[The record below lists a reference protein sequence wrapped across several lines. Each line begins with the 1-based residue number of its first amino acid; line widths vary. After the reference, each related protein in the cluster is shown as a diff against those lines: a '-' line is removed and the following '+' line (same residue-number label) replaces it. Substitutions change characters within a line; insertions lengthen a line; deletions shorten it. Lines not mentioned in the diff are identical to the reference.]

1 MPERILVADDNE
13 ALSQLLELI
22 LVEHGYEVT
31 LANDG
36 GDLLAKAQL
45 QIPDLMIVDIL
56 MPRIDGYEAI
66 RQLRNDTRLAHIPI
80 IVLTARTAIEDVV
93 TGFELGAD
101 DYIVKPFQMPELL
114 ARVRAQLLR
123 ATRRPVLN
131 PLTGLPGNIL
141 IEEEVNHRLRQQQ
154 AFALLYLDLDNFK
167 AYNDSYGFARGD
179 LVIKLLATIL
189 TEIKAEY
196 NDEGLF
202 IGHIGGDDFA
212 LIMASEHV
220 NALCEDLI
228 RRFDQRILTLYDPNS
243 SNKPVPIQTL
253 SVGVVLHRED
263 IQQTYHDLS
272 RTAAEMKRVA
282 KQQTGSVYVVDRR
295 SQKQTIEQ
303 DRRKRGPTIGVI
315 AQDFGLVDLLS
326 DLLQQQSLFVIEADS
341 EIMPDA
347 LVLGYRDVVPHVP
360 ERWQSLP
367 QIMLKLNQSSYEQG
381 FAQLQIQTGL
391 KPTIPIHEYLSL
403 ALHLVRLEAR

>member
-36 GDLLAKAQL
+36 SDLLAKAQL
-45 QIPDLMIVDIL
+45 HIPDLMIVDIL

-141 IEEEVNHRLRQQQ
+141 IEEEVNHRLRQGQ

-189 TEIKAEY
+189 SEIKAEH

-212 LIMASEHV
+212 IITLAEQV
-220 NALCEDLI
+220 NALCEDVI
-228 RRFDQRILTLYDPNS
+228 RRFDQRILTLYDPSN

-253 SVGVVLHRED
+253 SVGVVLHRGD
-263 IQQTYHDLS
+263 VPQSYHDLS
-272 RTAAEMKRVA
+272 RIAAEMKRVA

-295 SQKQTIEQ
+295 SNAQSIEQ
-303 DRRKRGPTIGVI
+303 DRRKRGPTIGLL
-315 AQDFGLVDLLS
+315 AQDASLIDMLS
-326 DLLQQQSLFVIEADS
+326 DLLQQQSLFVVTAES
-341 EIMPDA
+341 ELMPDA
-347 LVLGYRDVVPHVP
+347 IVLGYRDRLPKVPKH
-360 ERWQSLP
+360 WQGLP
-367 QIMLKLNQSSYEQG
+367 QISLKIAQSHDEQR
-381 FAQLQIQTGL
+381 FAQLQIQTNL